1 MVSIE
6 KTPELQEYENWLQ
19 KLAVKKLNTPVFNEG
34 REHAAILL
42 KTIFE
47 HANEYVYIY
56 CCCLR
61 DELTGIGDYY
71 EALKSYIQKGKT
83 IRVLLNGTKSE
94 IDERRSIFQL
104 IGSDNYKILTKEQRE
119 QIEKKLNK
127 QNVHFTLADDCV
139 YRMEYD
145 IEHFKALAS
154 FNDRNVGAV
163 LKNAFESVWK

>member
-6 KTPELQEYENWLQ
+6 KTPELQEYEAWLQ
-19 KLAVKKLNTPVFNEG
+19 GLAAKRVNTPVFNEG

-61 DELTGIGDYY
+61 DALTGIEDYY
-71 EALKSYIQKGKT
+71 EALKNYIRKKKK
-83 IRVLLNGTKSE
+83 IRVLLNGTESE
-94 IDERRSIFQL
+94 IDEDRSIFKL
-104 IGSDNYKILTKEQRE
+104 IGRDNYRILTKKQKELMEQA
-119 QIEKKLNK
+119 LNK
-127 QNVHFTLADDCV
+127 QNVHFTLADDCI

-154 FNDRNVGAV
+154 FNDRNVGLV